1 MLDASVL
8 WVMNLMTATT
18 VGAGLFA
25 LPYVFAQ
32 TGWLLSG
39 AYLAVLAAAVAFVHG
54 LYLEVVRNENEK
66 PRLLTLIEK
75 HYGRNARLG
84 GLVIILGGLTLTLL
98 AYLILSRVLIA
109 LFLPGYENAG
119 LWAFWLLSSLPVL
132 FRVRRLMWAE
142 AAGGLGMLALIL
154 WVFGKGLASH
164 AFHVPVWNWEY
175 VFLPLGPVLFALA
188 GWTAVEPSAEY
199 ARRAGL
205 SLKEAGTGL
214 RLGTLGAALLY
225 ALFVAGISGAGG
237 AITPDTVQGLSG
249 WLPLEAALVAVLGL
263 FAVWTSYVPMGLEMK
278 RISEN
283 DLGWSKLWSGI
294 LVFCLPPALFLLGLD
309 DFLKVIGLVGGVF
322 LAGEYI
328 YILLVARRALRL
340 PANRA
345 RLTLILVLLF
355 ALAAVY
361 EVYYFIVQ

>member
-8 WVMNLMTATT
+8 WVVNLMAATT

-32 TGWLLSG
+32 AGWLLAGS
-39 AYLAVLAAAVAFVHG
+39 YLLVLAAAAAFVHG
-54 LYLEVVRNENEK
+54 VYLEVVRQEGEK

-75 HYGRNARLG
+75 YYGRNARLG
-84 GLVIILGGLTLTLL
+84 GLVTILGGLTLTLL
-98 AYLILSRVLIA
+98 AYLILSRGLIA

-119 LWAFWLLSSLPVL
+119 LLIFWLLASLPVL

-142 AAGGLGMLALIL
+142 AVGGAGMLAIIL
-154 WVFGKGLASH
+154 WIFGKGLASH
-164 AFHVPVWNWEY
+164 EFSIPAWNWSY
-175 VFLPLGPVLFALA
+175 ALLPLGPILFALA

-205 SLKEAGTGL
+205 SLRETGAGL
-214 RLGTLGAALLY
+214 RLGTAAAALLY
-225 ALFVAGISGAGG
+225 ALFVTGIIGAGG
-237 AITPDTVQGLSG
+237 AVAPDTVRGLSG
-249 WLPLEAALVAVLGL
+249 WLPLESGLVAVLGL
-263 FAVWTSYVPMGLEMK
+263 FAVWTSYVPMGLEIK
-278 RISEN
+278 KISEN
-283 DLGWSKLWSGI
+283 DLGWSRLWSDL
-294 LVFCLPPALFLLGLD
+294 LVFFLPPALFLLGLN

-328 YILLVARRALRL
+328 FILLVARRALRL
-340 PANRA
+340 ASNRA
-345 RLTLILVLLF
+345 RLALVLMPLF

-361 EVYYFIVQ
+361 EVYYFIVE